1 MMMTFDSMQEQE
13 DEIDM
18 TMLLKRYPRFCKF
31 TAEHSRGGIL
41 PRPRQRETI
50 WVLQLIERVYDER
63 HRYEMEQGY
72 RPGRDGDGGGDGA
85 DQKSASAKSPLVGK
99 KRKQRPKASAQKLL
113 KTKIPMSFPEA
124 VHIYISKVLGL
135 ADLVEQACWDLLYS
149 IETLSAEWVFR
160 ERGRKKERKKEGKE
174 GRKKRRLIPILT
186 RAPNHRWPEVELFGM
201 FLRELYDT
209 DVCLFFLHVRNIAQ
223 VEFGLA
229 LKQKDKQLDHFVISD
244 KSIFLTADPRLPDKT
259 QLIWF
264 SEAAC
269 LLVAKRLFGKEGIAK
284 FFLYTIEDKFISAN
298 DASAR
303 TMGLRDGG
311 SSARL
316 VAAAM
321 RAAGKKAAAVHG
333 IAGSLKIIRLPSLL
347 RLIVEE
353 FRNVEED
360 IVNQIKYNDDGQAV
374 FMLTQLQ
381 ETMAAQK

>member
-1 MMMTFDSMQEQE
+1 MF
-13 DEIDM
+13 
-18 TMLLKRYPRFCKF
+18 
-31 TAEHSRGGIL
+31 A
-41 PRPRQRETI
+41 
-50 WVLQLIERVYDER
+50 
-63 HRYEMEQGY
+63 
-72 RPGRDGDGGGDGA
+72 
-85 DQKSASAKSPLVGK
+85 
-99 KRKQRPKASAQKLL
+99 
-113 KTKIPMSFPEA
+113 
-124 VHIYISKVLGL
+124 IS
-135 ADLVEQACWDLLYS
+135 
-149 IETLSAEWVFR
+149 
-160 ERGRKKERKKEGKE
+160 
-174 GRKKRRLIPILT
+174 
-186 RAPNHRWPEVELFGM
+186 NRWPEIELFGL

-223 VEFGLA
+223 KEFGLA
-229 LKQKDKQLDHFVISD
+229 LTQKDKQLDHFVISD

-259 QLIWF
+259 QLIWL

-269 LLVAKRLFGKEGIAK
+269 LLVAKRIFGKEGIAK
-284 FFLYTIEDKFISAN
+284 FFLYTIEDKLISTN

-321 RAAGKKAAAVHG
+321 RAAGKKAAAAAG
-333 IAGSLKIIRLPSLL
+333 IVGSLKIIKLPAFL
-347 RLIVEE
+347 RLVVEE